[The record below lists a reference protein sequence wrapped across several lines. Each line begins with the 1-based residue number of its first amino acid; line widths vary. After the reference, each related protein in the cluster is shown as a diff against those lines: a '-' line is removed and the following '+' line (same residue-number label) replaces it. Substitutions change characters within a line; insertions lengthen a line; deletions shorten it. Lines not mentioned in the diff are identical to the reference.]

1 MDPRRKLRRV
11 LIHVLMISIIFACFF
26 TFYYMKRI
34 IPQTLRVVQGQESD
48 VRLPLPITA
57 TLRSGDG
64 KVTLT
69 ARKSEGSG
77 GTSREKA
84 AGESEWESGDQEVA
98 QGTKSNIP
106 AEQIHIMLDEG
117 FSLYSEEVG
126 EYTVELELFGLF
138 SFREIQVE
146 VVEEEMVVPCG
157 CPIGIYL
164 DMDGILIVGTG
175 QVTDLQGNSSEP
187 AYGLVR
193 SGDYILQVDG
203 QAVNTKEELVAA
215 ICACD
220 GDSVVLTVRRN
231 GETIPVEVPVV
242 QTAAEEYKA
251 GIWVRD
257 DTQGIGT
264 LSYVDMGGEFGA
276 LGHGISDSDTG
287 QIIEDEGGLLYDAT
301 IRSVIKGT
309 INGPGSLA
317 GVINYGDSHQL
328 GEIYDNTDCGI
339 YGQLSEEAQLRF
351 ASWEC
356 MPIGYRQE
364 VEVGPALIRCC
375 VDGEVDDYEIQ
386 IIRADMSSTGNKGLV
401 IQVTDDRLLA
411 LTGGIVQGMSGSP
424 IIQDGKIVGA
434 VTHVLVNDPTRGYG
448 IFIENMLEAAG

>member
-1 MDPRRKLRRV
+1 
-11 LIHVLMISIIFACFF
+11 
-26 TFYYMKRI
+26 MKRM
-34 IPQTLRVVQGQESD
+34 IPQTLRVVRGQESD

-57 TLRSGDG
+57 TLRCGDEKVSLASVKPSTKADDVGGSDTEFWEASG
-64 KVTLT
+64 
-69 ARKSEGSG
+69 ARIS
-77 GTSREKA
+77 
-84 AGESEWESGDQEVA
+84 D
-98 QGTKSNIP
+98 IP
-106 AEQIHIMLDEG
+106 SDQIHIMLDEG
-117 FSLYSEEVG
+117 FSVCGEEVG
-126 EYTVELELFGLF
+126 QYSLEVELFGLF

-175 QVTDLQGNSSEP
+175 QVTDLQGNTSEP

-193 SGDYILQVDG
+193 SGDYILQVDDRE
-203 QAVNTKEELVAA
+203 VDTKEDLVEA
-215 ICACD
+215 ICD
-220 GDSVVLTVRRN
+220 SNGKSVVLTVRRS
-231 GETIPVEVPVV
+231 GQEIKVEVPVV

-257 DTQGIGT
+257 DTHGIGT
-264 LSYVDMGGEFGA
+264 LSYVDMDGGFGA

-287 QIIEDEGGLLYDAT
+287 QVIEDDGGLLYDAT

-328 GEIYDNTDCGI
+328 GEIHDNTECGI
-339 YGQLSEEAQLRF
+339 YGQLSEEAKRRF
-351 ASWEC
+351 DQWEC
-356 MPIGYRQE
+356 MPVAYRQE
-364 VEVGPALIRCC
+364 VKVGPAQIRCC
-375 VDGEVDDYEIQ
+375 VDGEVEDYDIQ

-401 IQVTDDRLLA
+401 LQVTDDRLLA

-424 IIQDGKIVGA
+424 IIQDGKLVGA

-448 IFIENMLEAAG
+448 IFIENMLKH

>member
-1 MDPRRKLRRV
+1 MEPRRKLRRILVFV
-11 LIHVLMISIIFACFF
+11 LGISIIFACFY

-64 KVTLT
+64 KVSLASVKPISET
-69 ARKSEGSG
+69 ADMADGADAEWWEASG
-77 GTSREKA
+77 ARIS
-84 AGESEWESGDQEVA
+84 D
-98 QGTKSNIP
+98 IP
-106 AEQIHIMLDEG
+106 SDQIHIMLDEG
-117 FSLYSEEVG
+117 FSLYGEEVG
-126 EYTVELELFGLF
+126 RYSLEVELFGLF

-175 QVTDLQGNSSEP
+175 QVTDLQGNTSEP

-193 SGDYILQVDG
+193 SGDYILQVDD
-203 QAVNTKEELVAA
+203 QEVSTKEELVQA
-215 ICACD
+215 ICASN
-220 GDSVVLTVRRN
+220 GENVVLTVRRS
-231 GETIPVEVPVV
+231 GQEIQVEMPVV
-242 QTAAEEYKA
+242 QTAVDEYKA

-257 DTQGIGT
+257 DTHGIGT
-264 LSYVDMGGEFGA
+264 LSYVDMDGGFGA

-287 QIIEDEGGLLYDAT
+287 QVIEDDGGLLYDAT

-317 GVINYGDSHQL
+317 GVINYGDSHEL
-328 GEIYDNTDCGI
+328 GEIYDNTECGI
-339 YGQLSEEAQLRF
+339 YGQLSEQAQLRF
-351 ASWEC
+351 DQWEC
-356 MPIGYRQE
+356 MPVAYRQE
-364 VEVGPALIRCC
+364 VRVGPAQIRCC
-375 VDGEVDDYEIQ
+375 IDGEVEEYDIQ

-401 IQVTDDRLLA
+401 LQVTDDRLLV

-424 IIQDGKIVGA
+424 IIQDGKLVGA

-448 IFIENMLEAAG
+448 IFIENMLQH

>member
-1 MDPRRKLRRV
+1 MEPRRKLRRILVAV
-11 LIHVLMISIIFACFF
+11 LGISIIFACFF
-26 TFYYMKRI
+26 TFYYMKRM
-34 IPQTLRVVQGQESD
+34 IPKTLRVVQGQESA

-57 TLRSGDG
+57 TLQSEDEKVSLAASG
-64 KVTLT
+64 
-69 ARKSEGSG
+69 ARVS
-77 GTSREKA
+77 
-84 AGESEWESGDQEVA
+84 D
-98 QGTKSNIP
+98 IP
-106 AEQIHIMLDEG
+106 SDQIHIMLDEG
-117 FSLYSEEVG
+117 FSLCGEEVG
-126 EYTVELELFGLF
+126 QYTLGVRLFGVF

-175 QVTDLQGNSSEP
+175 SVTDLQGNTSEP

-193 SGDYILQVDG
+193 SGDYILQVDDRDVG
-203 QAVNTKEELVAA
+203 TKEELVEA
-215 ICACD
+215 IC
-220 GDSVVLTVRRN
+220 DSAGEPVVLTVRRN
-231 GETIPVEVPVV
+231 EQEIQVEVPVV
-242 QTAAEEYKA
+242 QTAAGEYKA

-257 DTQGIGT
+257 DTHGIGT
-264 LSYVDMGGEFGA
+264 LSYVDGNGGFGA

-287 QIIEDEGGLLYDAT
+287 QVIEDDGGLLYDAT

-317 GVINYGDSHQL
+317 GVINYGEAHEL

-339 YGQLSEEAQLRF
+339 YGQLSEDAQLRF
-351 ASWEC
+351 AQWEC
-356 MPIGYRQE
+356 MPVAYRQE
-364 VEVGPALIRCC
+364 VKMGPAQIRCC
-375 VDGEVDDYEIQ
+375 VDGQVAEYDIQ
-386 IIRADMSSTGNKGLV
+386 IIRVDISSTGNKGLV

-424 IIQDGKIVGA
+424 IIQDGKLVGA

>member
-1 MDPRRKLRRV
+1 MEPKRKLRRILVFV
-11 LIHVLMISIIFACFF
+11 LGISIIFACFYS
-26 TFYYMKRI
+26 FYYMKRM
-34 IPQTLRVVQGQESD
+34 IPQTLRVVKGQQSD

-57 TLRSGDG
+57 TLRSEDG
-64 KVTLT
+64 MVELEASG
-69 ARKSEGSG
+69 ARIS
-77 GTSREKA
+77 
-84 AGESEWESGDQEVA
+84 D
-98 QGTKSNIP
+98 IP
-106 AEQIHIMLDEG
+106 SDQIHIMLDEG
-117 FSLYSEEVG
+117 FSLYGEEVG
-126 EYTVELELFGLF
+126 QYSLGVQLFGVF

-175 QVTDLQGNSSEP
+175 QVTDLQGNASEP

-193 SGDYILQVDG
+193 SGDYILQVDEKE
-203 QAVNTKEELVAA
+203 VDTKEELVAA
-215 ICACD
+215 ICA
-220 GDSVVLTVRRN
+220 GNGERVVLTVRRS
-231 GETIPVEVPVV
+231 GQEIQVEVPVV

-257 DTQGIGT
+257 DTHGIGT
-264 LSYVDMGGEFGA
+264 LSYVDMDGGFGA

-287 QIIEDEGGLLYDAT
+287 QVIEDDGGLLYDAT

-317 GVINYGDSHQL
+317 GVINYGDAHQL
-328 GEIYDNTDCGI
+328 GEIYDNTECGI
-339 YGQLSEEAQLRF
+339 YGKLSEEAKRRF
-351 ASWEC
+351 DQWEC
-356 MPIGYRQE
+356 MPVAYRQE
-364 VEVGPALIRCC
+364 VKVGPAQIRCC
-375 VDGEVDDYEIQ
+375 VDGEVKNYDIQ

-401 IQVTDDRLLA
+401 IQVVDDRLLA

-424 IIQDGKIVGA
+424 IIQDGKLVGA

-448 IFIENMLEAAG
+448 IFIENMLEATE

>member
-1 MDPRRKLRRV
+1 MSPRRKLRRV

-26 TFYYMKRI
+26 TFYYMKRM

-64 KVTLT
+64 KVAL
-69 ARKSEGSG
+69 AAKKASGSDG
-77 GTSREKA
+77 VSMSNEVPAPGDASQEA
-84 AGESEWESGDQEVA
+84 AGVRTSD
-98 QGTKSNIP
+98 IP
-106 AEQIHIMLDEG
+106 ADQIHVMLDEG

-175 QVTDLQGNSSEP
+175 QVTDLQGNTSEP

-193 SGDYILQVDG
+193 SGDYILQVDA
-203 QAVNTKEELVAA
+203 QTVETKEELVAA
-215 ICACD
+215 ICDCD
-220 GDSVVLTVRRN
+220 GDSVVLTVRR
-231 GETIPVEVPVV
+231 GGQEIRVEVPVV
-242 QTAAEEYKA
+242 QTAADEYKA

-264 LSYVDMGGEFGA
+264 LSYVDMKGRFGA

-287 QIIEDEGGLLYDAT
+287 QVIEDEGGLLYDAT

-317 GVINYGDSHQL
+317 GVINYGGSHQL
-328 GEIYDNTDCGI
+328 GEIYDNTECGI
-339 YGQLSEEAQLRF
+339 YGQLSEEAQQRF

-364 VEVGPALIRCC
+364 VEMGPAQIRCC
-375 VDGEVDDYEIQ
+375 VDGEVEDYDIQ

-401 IQVTDDRLLA
+401 IQVTDERLLM
-411 LTGGIVQGMSGSP
+411 LTGGIVQG
-424 IIQDGKIVGA
+424 
-434 VTHVLVNDPTRGYG
+434 
-448 IFIENMLEAAG
+448 

>member
-1 MDPRRKLRRV
+1 MSPKKKLRRILV
-11 LIHVLMISIIFACFF
+11 HILVISIIFAGFF
-26 TFYYMKRI
+26 TFYYMKRM
-34 IPQTLRVVQGQESD
+34 IPDTLRVVQGQESN
-48 VRLPLPITA
+48 VRLSLPITA

-69 ARKSEGSG
+69 GLQRSAEQQA
-77 GTSREKA
+77 EEEENA
-84 AGESEWESGDQEVA
+84 ATEQGQEVA
-98 QGTKSNIP
+98 QTTESNIP
-106 AEQIHIMLDEG
+106 SDQIHIMLDEG

-126 EYTVELELFGLF
+126 EYALEVDLFGIF
-138 SFREIQVE
+138 HFGQIQVQ

-164 DMDGILIVGTG
+164 DMDGILVVGTG
-175 QVTDLQGNSSEP
+175 QVTDLEGNTSEP

-193 SGDYILQVDG
+193 SGDYILKVDEKS
-203 QAVNTKEELVAA
+203 VTTKEELVAA
-215 ICACD
+215 ICDCD
-220 GDSVVLTVRRN
+220 GEHVVLTVRR
-231 GETIPVEVPVV
+231 GGQEIQVEVPVV

-264 LSYVDMGGEFGA
+264 LTYVEMDGDFGA

-287 QIIEDEGGLLYDAT
+287 QIIEDDGGLLYDAT
-301 IRSVIKGT
+301 IRSITKGS

-317 GVINYGDSHQL
+317 GVINYGDGHRL
-328 GEIYDNTDCGI
+328 GEIYDNTEWGI
-339 YGQLSEEAQLRF
+339 FGQLSEEMQLRF
-351 ASWEC
+351 ADWEC

-364 VEVGPALIRCC
+364 VTVGPALIRCC
-375 VDGEVDDYEIQ
+375 VDGEVKDYEIQ
-386 IIRADMSSTGNKGLV
+386 ILRADMSSTGNKGLV
-401 IQVTDDRLLA
+401 IQVTDERLLA

-424 IIQDGKIVGA
+424 IIQDGKLIGA

-448 IFIENMLEAAG
+448 IFIENMLEH